1 MVFIAKVYKFPDVT
15 KNILLLGMFY
25 MDLIAKILQNSE
37 LPGSTAHA
45 GMMPEGRSL
54 SMFSKADSCVHSAV
68 LLLLFEQQDSVR
80 IVFIKRAEYNG
91 VHSGQI
97 AFPGGRAE
105 PEDADFWQTA
115 VRETVEEAG
124 INQTV
129 NYLGRLSDLFV
140 PPSGYLIHPYV
151 GFVAEKPDYVPDL
164 HEVTKVFDED
174 LSWFIQPEA
183 KGEIQYK
190 SGHKSGIA
198 PCFKSQNHIIWGATA
213 MIFNEFLLLLRQN
226 GFFKTK

>member
-1 MVFIAKVYKFPDVT
+1 
-15 KNILLLGMFY
+15 

>member
-1 MVFIAKVYKFPDVT
+1 
-15 KNILLLGMFY
+15 MFSVE
-25 MDLIAKILQNSE
+25 LIAKILQNSV

-45 GMMPEGRSL
+45 EMMPAGRSL
-54 SMFSKADSCVHSAV
+54 TMFSKGDSYIHSAV
-68 LLLLFEQQDSVR
+68 LLLLFMDKNSIR
-80 IVFIKRAEYNG
+80 IVFIKRAEYDG

-115 VRETVEEAG
+115 VRETMEEIG
-124 INQTV
+124 VNETV

-140 PPSGYLIHPYV
+140 PPSGYLIHPFV
-151 GFVAEKPDYVPDL
+151 GFVGHKPVYYPDR
-164 HEVTKVFDED
+164 HEVMKVFDED
-174 LSWFIQPEA
+174 LTWFSQRA
-183 KGEIQYK
+183 SKGKIHYK
-190 SGHKSGIA
+190 AGHLSGVA

>member
-1 MVFIAKVYKFPDVT
+1 MVFVAKVYKFPDVT

-54 SMFSKADSCVHSAV
+54 SMFSKGDSYIHSAV
-68 LLLLFEQQDSVR
+68 LLLLFIDENSTR
-80 IVFIKRAEYNG
+80 IVFIKRAEYDG

-105 PEDADFWQTA
+105 PEDTDFWQTA
-115 VRETVEEAG
+115 VRETMEETG
-124 INQTV
+124 INQPV

-140 PPSGYLIHPYV
+140 PPSGYLIHPFV
-151 GFVAEKPDYVPDL
+151 GFVTERPVYIPDMY
-164 HEVTKVFDED
+164 EVTKVFDED
-174 LSWFIQPEA
+174 LSWFNQPDA
-183 KGEIQYK
+183 KGEIQYR
-190 SGHKSGIA
+190 SGHKTGIA

-226 GFFKTK
+226 GFF

>member
-1 MVFIAKVYKFPDVT
+1 
-15 KNILLLGMFY
+15 MFY
-25 MDLIAKILQNSE
+25 MDLITKILQNSE

-68 LLLLFEQQDSVR
+68 LLLLFEQQDSAR
-80 IVFIKRAEYNG
+80 IVFIKRAEYDG

-115 VRETVEEAG
+115 VRETVEETG

>member
-1 MVFIAKVYKFPDVT
+1 MT

>member
-15 KNILLLGMFY
+15 KNILLLGMFS
-25 MDLIAKILQNSE
+25 MESIAKILQNPV

-45 GMMPEGRSL
+45 EMMPEGRSL
-54 SMFSKADSCVHSAV
+54 STFSKGDSYIDSAV
-68 LLLLFEQQDSVR
+68 LILLFNQQDSIR
-80 IVFIKRAEYNG
+80 IVFIKRAEYDG

-105 PEDADFWQTA
+105 REDVDFWQTA
-115 VRETVEEAG
+115 VRETVEETG

-151 GFVAEKPDYVPDL
+151 GFVAKKPDYVPDL

-198 PCFKSQNHIIWGATA
+198 PCFKS
-213 MIFNEFLLLLRQN
+213 
-226 GFFKTK
+226 

>member
-1 MVFIAKVYKFPDVT
+1 MT

-183 KGEIQYK
+183 KGEIQCK